1 MQMNLLTGIA
11 VSIIFATLSA
21 LVAKRFKQPLILG
34 YIVGGILLGHNMGFG
49 IISDEGSIEMISEIG
64 LILLL
69 FIIGLEINVT
79 KLAAAGKMV
88 GIAGTVQFFGTI
100 LLGFG
105 FFHYLGFSSGMTKFN
120 IGYLALALSLSST
133 MIVVKIL
140 HDQHDIDSHA
150 GRVTLGILIFQDIWA
165 IIFLTIQPNLLNPE
179 IIGIFNSFLSAMGL
193 LFSCFLVSKHI
204 LPKLYAFIAKSPEL
218 MLITSISWCFLVSGT
233 ANAVGLS
240 KEMGALV
247 AGLSIAAF
255 PYSIDVIAKITGI
268 RDFFITLFFVSLGL
282 KAPSLTPYLVI
293 VALSLTAFVL
303 ASRLLTLLPAL
314 LALKLDLRTGLL
326 TSINLS
332 QVSEF
337 SMVIVTLGFS
347 YGHVSEEV
355 VQIIILSLVLSS
367 ILSTYL
373 ILAKEH
379 LVSWVVWQVKGLSGQ
394 NKEKS
399 TLPIAKKEK
408 KGIVLLG
415 FFKEASP
422 FLHRINEEMPSLK
435 DSLFVIDFNP
445 QTLALLKKYEVDC
458 VYGDIAHPETLRHAG
473 IEGANL
479 VISTISDSFLQ
490 GTSNLRLLKQVKM
503 LSPESRVIVTSDS
516 LRGAQT
522 LYDAGAD
529 YVLLPRLLYARHIF
543 DIVQTYLVNGL
554 DATRESQI
562 QDIFKDPVSEYR
574 PDTAVPKIS

>member
-1 MQMNLLTGIA
+1 
-11 VSIIFATLSA
+11 
-21 LVAKRFKQPLILG
+21 
-34 YIVGGILLGHNMGFG
+34 
-49 IISDEGSIEMISEIG
+49 
-64 LILLL
+64 
-69 FIIGLEINVT
+69 
-79 KLAAAGKMV
+79 MV